1 MTAKTSNTRDDKAKM
16 IAKVQALLNQAED
29 SSVTKEESQAFAA
42 KAAELM
48 TRHALDAAIFKAEND
63 KRPDVIKL
71 LRFEISGQGN
81 HGKGRAEC
89 AGAVAEAYG
98 CRVAFE
104 NNTAHGENRWVLI
117 VGTASALS
125 ALEVLLPSIL
135 DQAETRGRVEATAYR
150 REVKADYNSEQELNR
165 ARRVYFRSYLAA
177 FGLGVAY
184 KITEFRT
191 DLEDEVAETSGALV
205 LASEAERV
213 TAKFEKLYGTNLK
226 EVAPDKV
233 SHDGQS
239 DGFRAGRTADTGEA
253 KLTSGKKAAAK
264 K

>member
-1 MTAKTSNTRDDKAKM
+1 MATKTSNARDDKAKM
-16 IAKVQALLNQAED
+16 IAKVQALLNQAKD
-29 SSVTKEESQAFAA
+29 SGVTKEEAQAFAA

-71 LRFEISGQGN
+71 LRFEISGQGY

-89 AGAVAEAYG
+89 AAAVAEAYG
-98 CRVAFE
+98 CSVAFE
-104 NNTAHGENRWVLI
+104 GNIMNSKTRWVLI

-135 DQAETRGRVEATAYR
+135 DQAELRGRVEATAYR
-150 REVKADYNSEQELNR
+150 QEVKADYETEQELNR

-177 FGLGVAY
+177 FGAGVAY

-191 DLEDEVAETSGALV
+191 DLAEEVAETSGALV

-213 TAKFEKLYGTNLK
+213 AAKFEKLYGSNLK
-226 EVAPDKV
+226 TVAPDKV
-233 SHDGQS
+233 SLDGRA
-239 DGFRAGRTADTGEA
+239 DGFRAGRTADTGQS
-253 KLTSGKKAAAK
+253 KLKSGKTATK
-264 K
+264 